1 MLAPNQDIRW
11 LRRFQNY
18 QKAFTQLTQAVDLSR
33 QRALSK
39 LEQQGLIQG
48 FEYTHEL
55 AWNTLKDFL
64 EARGAAA
71 IFGSRDT
78 TRAAFTA
85 GLIDQ
90 GEVWMQMIQSR
101 NQSTHTYN
109 EEMMT
114 QIVTAVI
121 QTYMAE
127 FTKLQSK
134 FEQLRSTESKS

>member
-1 MLAPNQDIRW
+1 MTPPNQDIRW
-11 LRRFQNY
+11 LQRFQNY
-18 QKAFTQLTQAVDLSR
+18 QKALAQLTQAVDLSS

-64 EARGAAA
+64 ETRGAAE

-127 FTKLQSK
+127 FAKLQSK
-134 FEQLRSTESKS
+134 FEQLRTAESKA

>member
-1 MLAPNQDIRW
+1 MTPPNQDIRW
-11 LRRFQNY
+11 LQRFQNY
-18 QKAFTQLTQAVDLSR
+18 QKAFAQLTQAVDLSR

-64 EARGAAA
+64 ETRGAAE

>member
-1 MLAPNQDIRW
+1 MTSPNQDIRW
-11 LRRFQNY
+11 LQRFQNY
-18 QKAFTQLTQAVDLSR
+18 QKALAQLTQAVDLSR

-134 FEQLRSTESKS
+134 FEQLRSAESKA

>member
-1 MLAPNQDIRW
+1 MTPPNQDIRW
-11 LRRFQNY
+11 LQRFQNY
-18 QKAFTQLTQAVDLSR
+18 QKAFAQLTQAVDLSR

-134 FEQLRSTESKS
+134 FEQLRSAEYKA

>member
-18 QKAFTQLTQAVDLSR
+18 QKAFTQLTQAVDLSHL
-33 QRALSK
+33 RALSK
-39 LEQQGLIQG
+39 LEQQGLIHE

>member
-1 MLAPNQDIRW
+1 MLAPNQDNRW
-11 LRRFQNY
+11 LQRFQNY
-18 QKAFTQLTQAVDLSR
+18 QKAFAQLTQAVDLSR
-33 QRALSK
+33 QRALTK

-64 EARGAAA
+64 EARGAAE

-134 FEQLRSTESKS
+134 FEQLRSAESKA

>member
-1 MLAPNQDIRW
+1 MTPPNQDIRW
-11 LRRFQNY
+11 LQRFQNY
-18 QKAFTQLTQAVDLSR
+18 QKALAQLTQAVDLSR

-64 EARGAAA
+64 ETRGAAE

-78 TRAAFTA
+78 TRAAFAA

-134 FEQLRSTESKS
+134 FEQLRSAESKA

>member
-1 MLAPNQDIRW
+1 MTPPNQDIRW
-11 LRRFQNY
+11 LQRFQNY
-18 QKAFTQLTQAVDLSR
+18 QKALAQLTQAVDLSR

>member
-11 LRRFQNY
+11 LQRFQNY
-18 QKAFTQLTQAVDLSR
+18 QKAFAQLTQAVDLSR

-134 FEQLRSTESKS
+134 FEQLRSAESKA